1 MKISRKNSFCYL
13 LLGVAAVQLG
23 MMILWKDHSFV
34 AIHDNLDLFIAHNKM
49 MKNEG
54 VFFGENSLVG
64 MLGGIERDLLGSQF
78 YLYNLLYYFF
88 APYTAYVLGYCLKI
102 AIGFGSFLLLLKE
115 VYKKEYENNKEL
127 AWVIAFSYGL
137 IPVFPTYG
145 IAFTSIPLLVYLIKK
160 IRKESKWYWYMGIF
174 CYPFLSYFSYFG
186 FFILGYLVLISFV
199 VWIKEKKFPLS
210 LMGTIPVLSAGYIC
224 FEYRLFRQILGS
236 QQVTIRESMK
246 ALDLSFSEMIKE
258 IFTVLVEPGFHA
270 QDSHKYIILPV
281 VVILLLVKVAEGI
294 RKKEIKER
302 IKRPEFLV
310 FGWIILNCI
319 IYGLYGFPPFRNL
332 FETLLPPLTGF
343 QFNRTIFLNPF
354 LWYLLF
360 FLLLKEMAEQKRD
373 SKVCQVF
380 VKIMAWSALLAV
392 ALIPQVYNDFYSNLY
407 HHAYEIVK
415 KTPSSQLSFKEFYS
429 EELFEK
435 IKEEIDYQG
444 EWSAAYG
451 MHPAVLQYN
460 GIATLD
466 GYLGLY
472 SEEYKKQFRQ
482 LIEPAL
488 EQSEEFRKT
497 FDESGIRAY
506 LYSGS
511 GENTY
516 VPTKQLLVKD
526 LRLSINGEV
535 FRQMGGVYIFS
546 RIKIENEQELG
557 MKLIKEFQDSSSPY
571 IIYVYQG

>member
-1 MKISRKNSFCYL
+1 MRINRKNSFYYF
-13 LLGVAAVQLG
+13 LLGLAAAQLG
-23 MMILWKDHSFV
+23 MMILWGDHSFV

-54 VFFGENSLVG
+54 VFFGGNSLVG

-78 YLYNLLYYFF
+78 SLYNLLYYFF

-115 VYKKEYENNKEL
+115 VDKKEYENNKEL

-160 IRKESKWYWYMGIF
+160 IRKESKWYWYVGVF

-186 FFILGYLVLISFV
+186 FFILGYLVLISFM
-199 VWIKEKKFPLS
+199 VWIKEKKIPLL
-210 LMGTIPVLSAGYIC
+210 LMGTIPVLASGYIC

-236 QQVTIRESMK
+236 NQVTIRESMK
-246 ALDLSFSEMIKE
+246 ALDLSFSEMLKE
-258 IFTVLVEPGFHA
+258 IFTVLAEPGFHA

-281 VVILLLVKVAEGI
+281 VVILLLVNVVEGI

-310 FGWIILNCI
+310 FGWIFLNCI
-319 IYGLYGFPPFRNL
+319 IYGLYGFTPFRNL

-380 VKIMAWSALLAV
+380 VKAIAWSALLAV
-392 ALIPQVYNDFYSNLY
+392 TLIPQVYNDFYSNLY

-506 LYSGS
+506 LYSGA

-526 LRLSINGEV
+526 SRLSINGEV

-546 RIKIENEQELG
+546 RIKIENEKELG